1 MQARK
6 RAERPSSP
14 KRVSHE
20 RLTLPLKGPGGE
32 PIDLRRT
39 LCSHGFV
46 DLAPS
51 VPDADYRGMTT
62 TLALRGGART
72 IHFSETSPGTLTID
86 VTGPRA
92 GAATR
97 AEIVHAVH
105 AMLALD
111 DDLSHFYAL
120 LAGDPMLEWATKGA
134 GRLYRSPTAFEEV
147 IKTILTTNCA
157 WSATIRMNNALVQ
170 HLGAVAP
177 GGAHAFPTPQAM
189 AEAPLSFYK
198 DVVRAGYRGPYL
210 RSLASSVA
218 NGEINLEAMR
228 AADRTRLDDETLE
241 MQLRALPGVGPYAAA
256 HIMMLFGR
264 RHRLVLDSAT
274 RPRYARLSG
283 RKAKDS
289 TIIRK
294 FARYRTDAGLAFWLY
309 ITRHWIEE

>member
-1 MQARK
+1 
-6 RAERPSSP
+6 
-14 KRVSHE
+14 
-20 RLTLPLKGPGGE
+20 LTLPLKGPGGE

-46 DLAPS
+46 DLAPN
-51 VPDADYRGMTT
+51 VPDDDYRGMTT
-62 TLALRGGART
+62 TLALRSGART
-72 IHFSETSPGTLTID
+72 IHFFEGSPGILTID
-86 VTGPRA
+86 VTGPRPGVRA
-92 GAATR
+92 R
-97 AEIVHAVH
+97 AEILRAVH

-111 DDLSHFYAL
+111 DDLSSFYAL
-120 LAGDPMLEWATKGA
+120 LAGDPILEWATKGA
-134 GRLYRSPTAFEEV
+134 GRLYRSPTAFEDV

-157 WSATIRMNNALVQ
+157 WSATIRMNNALVE

-189 AEAPLSFYK
+189 AGAPLSFYR

-210 RSLASSVA
+210 RSLAKSVA
-218 NGEINLEAMR
+218 NAELDLEALR
-228 AADRTRLDDETLE
+228 AADRTVLDDEALE

-274 RPRYARLSG
+274 RPRYAKLSG
-283 RKAKDS
+283 RKAKGW

-294 FARYRTDAGLAFWLY
+294 FARYRTDEELAFWRY

>member
-6 RAERPSSP
+6 RIERPSSP
-14 KRVSHE
+14 GRVSHE

-32 PIDLRRT
+32 PIDIRRT

-46 DLAPS
+46 DLAPN
-51 VPDADYRGMTT
+51 VPDDDYRGMTT

-72 IHFSETSPGTLTID
+72 IHFSEASPGTLAID
-86 VTGPRA
+86 VVGPRPS
-92 GAATR
+92 AAAR
-97 AEIVHAVH
+97 AEIVQAVH

-111 DDLSHFYAL
+111 DDLSAFYAL
-120 LAGDPMLEWATKGA
+120 LAGDPALEWASKGA

-189 AEAPLSFYK
+189 ADAPLSFYK
-198 DVVRAGYRGPYL
+198 NVVRAGYRGPYL
-210 RSLASSVA
+210 RSLAKSVVS
-218 NGEINLEAMR
+218 GEVDLEALR
-228 AADRTRLDDETLE
+228 AADRTLLDDEALE
-241 MQLRALPGVGPYAAA
+241 KQLRELPGVGPYAAA

-274 RPRYARLSG
+274 RPRYAKLSG

-289 TIIRK
+289 TIVRK

-309 ITRHWIEE
+309 ITRHWVDE

>member
-6 RAERPSSP
+6 SVERASSP

-20 RLTLPLKGPGGE
+20 RFTLPLKGPGGE

-46 DLAPS
+46 DLAPN
-51 VPDADYRGMTT
+51 VPDDEYRGMTT
-62 TLALRGGART
+62 TLALRDGPRT
-72 IHFSETSPGTLTID
+72 IHFSETSPGVLTVD
-86 VTGPRA
+86 VA
-92 GAATR
+92 GARPSVAART
-97 AEIVHAVH
+97 EIAHAVR
-105 AMLALD
+105 AILALD
-111 DDLSHFYAL
+111 DDLSAFYAL

-147 IKTILTTNCA
+147 VKTILTTNCA

-170 HLGAVAP
+170 HLGMEAP

-198 DVVRAGYRGPYL
+198 NTVRAGYRGPYL
-210 RSLASSVA
+210 RTLAKSVA
-218 NGEINLEAMR
+218 SGEIDLEALR
-228 AADRTRLDDETLE
+228 TADRMLLDDEALE
-241 MQLRALPGVGPYAAA
+241 KRLRTLPGVGPYAAA

-289 TIIRK
+289 TIVRK